1 MKTRHAF
8 WGVFL
13 LSLGGLFFLH
23 NFGLIAPEWNGIWKL
38 WPLLLVL
45 WGVYALIPH
54 QKTKWFIAAAIG
66 LFLAMILFWFFSF
79 RWLDIDEGI
88 DWRDVKT
95 QVLQESYHPEIKHAS
110 LLIRTGATK
119 LRFDGTTDDL
129 INVTARSPFG
139 SYVLDTEKSSNSVD
153 LELSLEGGEASW
165 PLHRN
170 RHYTNIRL
178 NPNVSWDLRMKMGVV
193 SANLDLVS
201 FNVESVVIEAGAAS
215 IKLRLGSLSDNTSLD
230 FQTGASSITV
240 EVPKETGCKIEVEA
254 PLSKKTFREFKK
266 LDDETYVTDN
276 FEVSS
281 KKIILKFEA
290 GVSKLLVKRY

>member
-79 RWLDIDEGI
+79 RWLDIDEVI

-119 LRFDGTTDDL
+119 LRFDGTTDNL
-129 INVTARSPFG
+129 IDVTGRSPFG
-139 SYVLDTEKSSNSVD
+139 YYVLDMERSRNGTD
-153 LELSLEGGEASW
+153 LELSLEGGEPSW

-178 NPNVSWDLRMKMGVV
+178 NPNVSWDLRMKMGAV

-215 IKLRLGSLSDNTSLD
+215 IKLRLGSLSDHTSLD
-230 FQTGASSITV
+230 FRTGASAITV
-240 EVPKETGCKIEVEA
+240 QVPKESGCKIEVNA
-254 PLSKKTFREFKK
+254 PLSTKKFRGFTKR
-266 LDDETYVTDN
+266 DESYVTDN
-276 FEVSS
+276 FESATN
-281 KKIILKFEA
+281 KIILNFDV